1 VDFPALLPD
10 GSPSALSVSPIIA
23 ARERELGT
31 GPAASLPV
39 GGDAADGADAANGA
53 GGQPE
58 DAGSE
63 PEEAR
68 P

>member
-23 ARERELGT
+23 AREHDLGT
-31 GPAASLPV
+31 GPAAALPA
-39 GGDAADGADAANGA
+39 GGDAAGGADAANGT
-53 GGQPE
+53 GSQPE
-58 DAGSE
+58 EAGSE

>member
-1 VDFPALLPD
+1 MDFPALLPD
-10 GSPSALSVSPIIA
+10 GSPSALSVSPIIV

-31 GPAASLPV
+31 GPAASLPP
-39 GGDAADGADAANGA
+39 GGDGANGADTANGA

-58 DAGSE
+58 EAAGE